1 MTRLVIVFLLAA
13 LAACA
18 PQLQESGPPIAPPAL
33 AEDHFLAS
41 DGAVL
46 PLRVWAPKEGQPRAV
61 VLALHGFND
70 YSNAWSEPAK
80 WWAEHGILTYALD
93 QRGFGRAPNPGLWA
107 GVDVMVR
114 DVREALLTL
123 GARHPDVPLYLV
135 GESMGGAVAL
145 TAMADWA
152 RDDIVNGVIVAAPAV
167 WARETMWWPYRA
179 ALWFAAHVMPWNL
192 ATARGIRVHPSDNT
206 EMLRALGRDPL
217 VIKATRADAIWGL
230 ADMMDAGL
238 AAAPKV
244 RRPLL
249 VLVGENDDIVP
260 RTAIEVMLQRLEAP
274 YRLALYP
281 KGYHMLFRDLNGEL
295 VWRDTAAWMDNRQ
308 AALPSGN
315 EVPGR
320 PVRIARSA
328 D

>member
-1 MTRLVIVFLLAA
+1 MSRLVFVLLLL

-18 PQLQESGPPIAPPAL
+18 PQLQDSGPPSAPPVL
-33 AEDHFLAS
+33 AQDHFLAS

-46 PLRVWAPKEGQPRAV
+46 PLRVWAPEGKPRAIL
-61 VLALHGFND
+61 LALHGFND
-70 YSNAWSEPAK
+70 YSNAWTQPAA
-80 WWAEHGILTYALD
+80 WWADNGILTYALD
-93 QRGFGRAPNPGLWA
+93 QRGFGRGPNPGLWA
-107 GVDVMVR
+107 GVDVMTR

-123 GARHPDVPLYLV
+123 HARHPGVPLYLL

-145 TAMADWA
+145 AAMADWQ
-152 RDDIVNGVIVAAPAV
+152 RDGIVQGVIISAPAV
-167 WARETMWWPYRA
+167 WARETMSWPQRA
-179 ALWFAAHVMPWNL
+179 GLWFVAHVMPWNL
-192 ATARGIRVHPSDNT
+192 ATATGIRVHPSDNI

-238 AAAPKV
+238 NAAPKV

-249 VLVGENDDIVP
+249 VLYGEKDDIVP
-260 RTAIEVMLQRLEAP
+260 RKSVELMLQRLAAP

-281 KGYHMLFRDLNGEL
+281 QGYHLLFRDLNGQL
-295 VWRDTAAWMDNRQ
+295 VWRDAAAWIEDRQ
-308 AALPSGN
+308 AALPSGF
-315 EVPGR
+315 ERDER
-320 PVRIARSA
+320 PIKIAKSA

>member
-1 MTRLVIVFLLAA
+1 MSRLVFVLLLL

-18 PQLQESGPPIAPPAL
+18 PQLQDSGPPSAPPVL
-33 AEDHFLAS
+33 AQDHFLAS

-46 PLRVWAPKEGQPRAV
+46 PLRVWAPEGKPRAIL
-61 VLALHGFND
+61 LALHGFND
-70 YSNAWSEPAK
+70 YSNAWTQPAA
-80 WWAEHGILTYALD
+80 WWADNGILTYAMD
-93 QRGFGRAPNPGLWA
+93 QRGFGRGPNPGLWA
-107 GVDVMVR
+107 GVDVMTR

-123 GARHPDVPLYLV
+123 HARHPGVPIYLL

-145 TAMADWA
+145 AAMADWQ
-152 RDDIVNGVIVAAPAV
+152 RDGIVQGVIISAPAV
-167 WARETMWWPYRA
+167 WARETMSWPQRA
-179 ALWFAAHVMPWNL
+179 GLWIVAHVMPWNL
-192 ATARGIRVHPSDNT
+192 ATATGIRVHPSDNI

-238 AAAPKV
+238 NAAPKV

-249 VLVGENDDIVP
+249 VLYGEKDDIVP
-260 RTAIEVMLQRLEAP
+260 RKSVELMLQRLAAP

-281 KGYHMLFRDLNGEL
+281 QGYHLLFRDLNGQL
-295 VWRDTAAWMDNRQ
+295 VWRDAAAWIEDRQ
-308 AALPSGN
+308 AALPSGF
-315 EVPGR
+315 ERDER
-320 PVRIARSA
+320 PIKIAKSA